1 MRLHSHSPVP
11 NDVRYKVD
19 PRLVPPQKAARYL
32 HLTLRQFEDALP
44 SLIARGFPRPCPVI
58 GYFDLTAIDHWLDLQ
73 SGIGRP
79 CQEDDGADLE
89 KTILERIARY
99 RNAERP
105 AGSQRLR
112 Q

>member
-1 MRLHSHSPVP
+1 MRLHLSGPVP
-11 NDVRYKVD
+11 NDIRYKVD

-32 HLTLRQFEDALP
+32 HLTLHQFQDALP
-44 SLIARGFPRPCPVI
+44 SLIARGFPRACPVI
-58 GYFDLTAIDHWLDLQ
+58 GHFDLAAINHWLDLQ
-73 SGIGRP
+73 SGVERP
-79 CQEDDGADLE
+79 SPEADAVDLE

-99 RNAERP
+99 RNAERR